1 MVPKEWALA
10 HLERCYWCWKEYTG
24 FGATYAPIQTTAL
37 SGVALDTASIK
48 TTRLHN
54 GTVQVLN
61 WPAFSVDHSSAETF
75 GALWNGK
82 HGKEDPGLLSNENG
96 TIFLSQ
102 KSNRW
107 SPRYLGTVKGGMLQS
122 SKHVPLP
129 TSLKCVT
136 DITVKMSHCFSWNSK
151 MTQFKHL
158 IYFLC
163 FIVNEIC
170 VWDICKS
177 LHLVVILYVT

>member
-10 HLERCYWCWKEYTG
+10 HLEWCYWCWKEYTG

-61 WPAFSVDHSSAETF
+61 WPAFSVDHSSAATF
-75 GALWNGK
+75 GASWNGK

-122 SKHVPLP
+122 SKHVPLLYFIEMCYWHYSQNE
-129 TSLKCVT
+129 SLL
-136 DITVKMSHCFSWNSK
+136 
-151 MTQFKHL
+151 TQFKHL

-170 VWDICKS
+170 VWYICKS
-177 LHLVVILYVT
+177 LHFVVILYVT